1 MRVVVQHESLGE
13 IIYEESFWTG
23 KKKLFIGGEELTK
36 ISKKTFQTNDGQ
48 ILTLKGSYL
57 SGVTLESNDI
67 QVKLTP
73 TVKWYEIVLSI
84 LPFILIMVWGNSV
97 TLCTIIPVVGG
108 AIGGAISGVAAVL
121 NLFVIKGVNKVWL
134 KILIS
139 VGVLILTFLI
149 CFLIALAIIAVAQA

>member
-1 MRVVVQHESLGE
+1 MKSFTKKVFGQARKNSSS
-13 IIYEESFWTG
+13 EERNLQKSP
-23 KKKLFIGGEELTK
+23 
-36 ISKKTFQTNDGQ
+36 KKTFQTNDGQ

-57 SGVTLESNDI
+57 SGVTLESNVI

>member
-1 MRVVVQHESLGE
+1 MKSFTKKVFGQARKNSSL
-13 IIYEESFWTG
+13 EERNLQKSP
-23 KKKLFIGGEELTK
+23 
-36 ISKKTFQTNDGQ
+36 KKTFQTNDGQ

>member
-1 MRVVVQHESLGE
+1 MFNTNLWVKSFTKKVFGQARKNSSS
-13 IIYEESFWTG
+13 EERNLQKSP
-23 KKKLFIGGEELTK
+23 
-36 ISKKTFQTNDGQ
+36 KKTFQTNDGQ

-73 TVKWYEIVLSI
+73 SVKWYEIVLSI
-84 LPFILIMVWGNSV
+84 LPFIPIMVWGNSV

-108 AIGGAISGVAAVL
+108 AIGGAINGVAAIL

-134 KILIS
+134 KILIT